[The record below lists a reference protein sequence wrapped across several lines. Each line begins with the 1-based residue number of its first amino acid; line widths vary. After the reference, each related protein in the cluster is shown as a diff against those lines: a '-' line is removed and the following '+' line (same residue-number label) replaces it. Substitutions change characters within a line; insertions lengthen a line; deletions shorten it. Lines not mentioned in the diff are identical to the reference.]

1 MEIGV
6 FERCTE
12 HTAVFQHSLG
22 NDTRRNYAN
31 SLGKTIDQVTGVP
44 CEKPSRKACDQG
56 ETWTQEAKRCRV
68 VPGHKRPSLFGLYAN
83 CESSS
88 AVSFATIQKADG
100 IIDVTVSRNVFMYAM
115 VRRTVIMAKAAIAT
129 AMSASALA
137 PSFAWCVLCT
147 DCVVLVDLLCALNDV
162 ESPWFAIDRRL
173 EIRAS
178 ELGVADAIRG
188 DCGDDIWMWRC
199 SPS

>member
-1 MEIGV
+1 M
-6 FERCTE
+6 
-12 HTAVFQHSLG
+12 
-22 NDTRRNYAN
+22 
-31 SLGKTIDQVTGVP
+31 
-44 CEKPSRKACDQG
+44 
-56 ETWTQEAKRCRV
+56 
-68 VPGHKRPSLFGLYAN
+68 VPGHKRPSSFGLYAN

-88 AVSFATIQKADG
+88 AVSIATIQKADA

-129 AMSASALA
+129 AMSESALA
-137 PSFAWCVLCT
+137 PSFALLIDLCA
-147 DCVVLVDLLCALNDV
+147 DCVFSSVVVSSSPSQAKFRLLLVDFCGDCIVVALDNT
-162 ESPWFAIDRRL
+162 ESPSFAIDRRL

-178 ELGVADAIRG
+178 ELGVADAIVRG